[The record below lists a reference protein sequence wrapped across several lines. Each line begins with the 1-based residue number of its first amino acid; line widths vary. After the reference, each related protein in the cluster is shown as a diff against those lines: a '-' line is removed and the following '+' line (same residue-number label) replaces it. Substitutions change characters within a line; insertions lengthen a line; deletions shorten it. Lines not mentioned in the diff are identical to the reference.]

1 MMLILNQLD
10 QSGWSD
16 IVCDGSKQLFGS
28 DVSLLACGIAFGSVF
43 VREAQIWQLTVHK
56 KSEDR
61 GP

>member
-1 MMLILNQLD
+1 MLILNQLG

-16 IVCDGSKQLFGS
+16 IVCDGSKQLFGY
-28 DVSLLACGIAFGSVF
+28 DASLLACAIAFGSVF

-56 KSEDR
+56 SEDR